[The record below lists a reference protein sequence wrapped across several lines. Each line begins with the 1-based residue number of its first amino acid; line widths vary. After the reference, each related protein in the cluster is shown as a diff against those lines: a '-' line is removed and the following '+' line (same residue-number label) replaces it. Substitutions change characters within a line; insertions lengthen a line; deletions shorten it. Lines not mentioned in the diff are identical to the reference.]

1 MTALG
6 AKTVQVARM
15 NQNNGQR
22 IGDFHNLPGN
32 TGDFNVES
40 EQLEDTIYGVRYAS
54 TQPGLISWN
63 VSSNAMLRGFAGY
76 EAIIRETGTST
87 ALDNEEMTAISG
99 TGNRSWQIT
108 AEHKR
113 VINPDVE
120 VKAFSGG
127 TELTI
132 ESIDYLFGIVNFV
145 SAATNPTVTGE
156 YFPLVDIGC
165 ANSISLSQTADTRDT
180 TCFGD
185 ECRTIL
191 PSLRNVTLELT
202 GFYRVRDV
210 GKKFIERVTSRKEV
224 FIEII
229 PNRSSVKNDAGQI
242 ADLTNPTFRDDWK
255 LTDTSVCRGFFKAVS
270 NSQSGGV
277 DGDESE
283 TITFNLS
290 VRDKKANT
298 QVFSIVPFGWRH
310 GENSDIA
317 ESVKIL
323 FEAWEKEELIL
334 VNVLPDGV
342 GKEGRSGKVVVTDVS
357 LEQSVDGMSEISVS
371 LEGNGC
377 PVASVL

>member
-15 NQNNGQR
+15 NQTTGAL
-22 IGDFHNLPGN
+22 IGAFQNLPGN
-32 TGDFNVES
+32 TGDFNIES
-40 EQLEDTIYGVRYAS
+40 EQLEDTVYGVRYAS

-87 ALDNEEMTAISG
+87 AFTAEPMTAIAG

-113 VINPDVE
+113 VINPE
-120 VKAFSGG
+120 VLVTSTGG
-127 TELTI
+127 TI
-132 ESIDYLFGIVNFV
+132 ESIDYLFGIVTFV
-145 SAATNPTVTGE
+145 AAATNPTVTGE

-202 GFYRVRDV
+202 GFYRVRPD
-210 GKKFIERVTSRKEV
+210 GKRFYDRVRSRGEV
-224 FIEII
+224 LIEII
-229 PNRSSVKNDAGQI
+229 PNRSRIKNDQGDP
-242 ADLTNPTFRDDWK
+242 ADLAGAPDDWV
-255 LTDTSVCRGFFKAVS
+255 LSHVSACRGLFKAVS

-290 VRDKKANT
+290 VRDQKANT
-298 QVFSIVPFGWRH
+298 EVFDIIPFSWRH
-310 GENSDIA
+310 GEDSDIA

-342 GKEGRSGKVVVTDVS
+342 GKEGRTGQVVVTDVS

-377 PVASVL
+377 PAIVNKETV